1 MCGSAGYVAPE
12 RLCGQPADYRSD
24 YLSLGCVGLEMFC
37 GSKAFPATGTNSI
50 LASMKDFQPNCID
63 WEQAPDSIRE
73 LLLRL
78 LEYDKDERLCDF
90 ETIRQLVCK
99 ISQIH

>member
-1 MCGSAGYVAPE
+1 
-12 RLCGQPADYRSD
+12 
-24 YLSLGCVGLEMFC
+24 
-37 GSKAFPATGTNSI
+37 
-50 LASMKDFQPNCID
+50 MKDFQPNCID